1 MIKLQIK
8 EKLVEMYKMSI
19 NPAEINNEIPLF
31 GKDSPYGL
39 DSMDVLIFINVLKKD
54 YELNIGAV
62 DMNVFRTINSI
73 VKYIEEQKGTSVIE

>member
-19 NPAEINNEIPLF
+19 DPMEIGNDTPLF
-31 GKDSPYGL
+31 GKGSPYGL
-39 DSMDVLIFINVLKKD
+39 DSMDVLLFINALKKD

-62 DMNVFRTINSI
+62 DMAVFKTINSI
-73 VKYIEEQKGTSVIE
+73 VKYIGEQKGTSVVE

>member
-8 EKLVEMYKMSI
+8 EKLVEMYKISI
-19 NPAEINNEIPLF
+19 NPAEIDNEMPLF

-39 DSMDVLIFINVLKKD
+39 DSMDVLTFINVLKKD

-62 DMNVFRTINSI
+62 DMSVFRTINSI
-73 VKYIEEQKGTSVIE
+73 VKYIEEQKGTSIIE